1 MAFDQ
6 LKTPSV
12 RETFVRDIENKILSG
27 ELKIGEKLPPARAL
41 CGLMGVSLTIV
52 NAGVSEL
59 VSKGFLEVKPRHG
72 TYVADYKKLGN
83 TETLVAMMRY
93 NGGKLNSHDIRSFCE
108 TRIALDP
115 FVAELTIRRAS
126 DQALDDL
133 GLLVEQV
140 RSAEGT
146 EELCRKT
153 VDFYRQ
159 LYSLSDNSV
168 VTLLYNSTVE
178 PQLGMY
184 ALFIRKNGA
193 DYVKNAVEEIYR
205 HAKARDIEGAKRSI
219 VAIQRLLLEG
229 CTSII
234 EE

>member
-1 MAFDQ
+1 MASE
-6 LKTPSV
+6 KAKAPSV
-12 RETFVRDIENKILSG
+12 RETFIRDIENKILSG

-41 CGLMGVSLTIV
+41 CSLMGVSLTIV

-115 FVAELTIRRAS
+115 FVAELAISRAS
-126 DQALDDL
+126 DQALEDL
-133 GLLVEQV
+133 GLLAGQV
-140 RSAEGT
+140 RDAEDTG
-146 EELCRKT
+146 ELCRKT

-159 LYSLSDNSV
+159 LYSLSDNTL
-168 VTLLYNSTVE
+168 VTLLYNSTVV

-193 DYVKNAVEEIYR
+193 DAVKNAVAEIYSR
-205 HAKARDIEGAKRSI
+205 VRARDIEGARRSI
-219 VAIQRLLLEG
+219 IQIQRLPLEG
-229 CTSII
+229 DTSII
-234 EE
+234 E

>member
-83 TETLVAMMRY
+83 T
-93 NGGKLNSHDIRSFCE
+93 
-108 TRIALDP
+108 
-115 FVAELTIRRAS
+115 
-126 DQALDDL
+126 
-133 GLLVEQV
+133 
-140 RSAEGT
+140 
-146 EELCRKT
+146 
-153 VDFYRQ
+153 
-159 LYSLSDNSV
+159 
-168 VTLLYNSTVE
+168 
-178 PQLGMY
+178 
-184 ALFIRKNGA
+184 
-193 DYVKNAVEEIYR
+193 
-205 HAKARDIEGAKRSI
+205 
-219 VAIQRLLLEG
+219 
-229 CTSII
+229 
-234 EE
+234 